1 MAAFGDRIQALMD
14 EVYSEWQKEENK
26 SKGKWDILNGFSE
39 AHQIAVV
46 FGNFNYQVENG
57 GIEQWIYNGYF
68 HEDAEKLAEY
78 LETGAKLDER
88 CQAILDSVYT
98 LEQHARE
105 TDSDR
110 DGNYFTPYDEDGERR
125 FIGDMIDCDA
135 FDSWYY
141 EHCGKDDW
149 WETVCGVIDKTE
161 REDDRL
167 LAIGDC
173 APGGMDADIKGKVV
187 AIKPEVLLPKYQTRS
202 HQLILAIGGFGCS
215 PNARGRAVFGTNIYT
230 GEQARWERSDI
241 LGVIDEDALSKWERN
256 KLFKLHEPAK
266 KESVVARIREVKA
279 APPEE
284 RKTKPHNK
292 TGPEL

>member
-14 EVYSEWQKEENK
+14 EVYSEWHKEENK

-68 HEDAEKLAEY
+68 HEDAEKLAKY
-78 LETGAKLDER
+78 LETGAKFDER
-88 CQAILDSVYT
+88 CQFILDSIYT
-98 LEQHARE
+98 LEQHARK
-105 TDSDR
+105 TDCNR
-110 DGNYFTPYDEDGERR
+110 DGGYSSPYDEDGERR
-125 FIGDMIDCDA
+125 FISDMINCDA

-149 WETVCGVIDKTE
+149 WEAVCGVIDKTE
-161 REDDRL
+161 REDDHL
-167 LAIGDC
+167 LATEDC
-173 APGGMDADIKGKVV
+173 MPDGMDADIKGKVV
-187 AIKPEVLLPKYQTRS
+187 AIKPEVLLLEYQTRS
-202 HQLILAIGGFGCS
+202 HQLILATGGFGCS

-241 LGVIDEDALSKWERN
+241 LGVIDEDTLSKRERD
-256 KLFKLHEPAK
+256 KLLKLHEPAK

-279 APPEE
+279 TPQEE